1 MKGFQANNNISPTTP
16 YLKYF
21 LREGNRIDSVAVN
34 SRGLESI
41 AVNPKDFGKLTASDF
56 VRWIDDDEDIGLIF
70 EDIKKK
76 NKKYRSIEEP
86 FEVSACN
93 D

>member
-41 AVNPKDFGKLTASDF
+41 AVNPKEFAANLPSDF
-56 VRWIDDDEDIGLIF
+56 VRWIDDDEDIKLIF
-70 EDIKKK
+70 NDIKKK
-76 NKKYRSIEEP
+76 NKKYRSIDEP
-86 FEVSACN
+86 FEVSKYE
-93 D
+93 